1 MQINGVQRGHFM
13 SFADVP
19 LFGLLQQKMSWLGGR
34 QDVLARN
41 IANAST
47 PGYTPQD
54 LKETDFAAA
63 LTAASRDGLAT
74 TNARHLQGQTSIG
87 GAYRAVA
94 APGSQSSPDG
104 NSVVLEEQAMKVA
117 QTQMAYSEA
126 AGLYKK
132 MIAMW
137 RTALGGPHG

>member
-1 MQINGVQRGHFM
+1 M

-19 LFGLLQQKMSWLGGR
+19 LFGLLQQKMSWLGSR

-47 PGYTPQD
+47 PGYVPHD
-54 LKETDFAAA
+54 LKQADFSAA
-63 LTAASRDGLAT
+63 LSAVATQAEMAAT
-74 TNARHLQGQTSIG
+74 HARHLQGRASSG
-87 GAYRAVA
+87 GAFRTVE

-117 QTQMAYSEA
+117 ETQLAYSEA

-137 RTALGGPHG
+137 RTALGGSHA

>member
-1 MQINGVQRGHFM
+1 M

-19 LFGLLQQKMSWLGGR
+19 LFGLLQQKMNWLGSR
-34 QDVLARN
+34 QSVLARN

-47 PGYTPQD
+47 PGYVPHD
-54 LKETDFAAA
+54 LRQADFANA
-63 LTAASRDGLAT
+63 LAAASGTMTASH
-74 TNARHLQGQTSIG
+74 ARHLQG
-87 GAYRAVA
+87 RAASGVA
-94 APGSQSSPDG
+94 FRTVEAPGAQSSPDG

-117 QTQMAYSEA
+117 ETQLAYSEA

-137 RTALGGPHG
+137 RTALGGPPAQ

>member
-1 MQINGVQRGHFM
+1 M

-19 LFGLLQQKMSWLGGR
+19 LFGLLQQKMNWLGSR
-34 QDVLARN
+34 QSVLARN

-47 PGYTPQD
+47 PGYVPHD
-54 LKETDFAAA
+54 LKQTDFANA
-63 LTAASRDGLAT
+63 LAAASGAMNA
-74 TNARHLQGQTSIG
+74 TNAKHLQSRSAS
-87 GAYRAVA
+87 GASFRTVE
-94 APGSQSSPDG
+94 APGAQSSPDG

-117 QTQMAYSEA
+117 ETQLAYSEA

-137 RTALGGPHG
+137 RTALGGPSAQ